1 VTKPDLDRWLS
12 APAIRVSHERRS
24 TAPPDRLWAAA
35 QAVTVQQT
43 ALLGRLIR
51 WRIPGTPATITLD
64 ELFRSPP
71 FVVLDEGE
79 YSLVSGLVGRIWTLR
94 RDYPRLETPEEYRA
108 FSQRGTAR
116 VVFANW
122 VTPDPDGAS
131 ATLASEAR
139 VEPIGAQGRIGVAAV
154 RPLVRA
160 FHNSIGTDG
169 IQVAVRRAEQS
180 EPTRTRP

>member
-1 VTKPDLDRWLS
+1 
-12 APAIRVSHERRS
+12 
-24 TAPPDRLWAAA
+24 
-35 QAVTVQQT
+35 
-43 ALLGRLIR
+43 
-51 WRIPGTPATITLD
+51 
-64 ELFRSPP
+64 
-71 FVVLDEGE
+71 
-79 YSLVSGLVGRIWTLR
+79 
-94 RDYPRLETPEEYRA
+94 
-108 FSQRGTAR
+108 

-160 FHNSIGTDG
+160 FHNAIGTDG

-180 EPTRTRP
+180 EPAHTRP